1 MPSAS
6 APTIVKLRLLAKMTM
21 LMMSSWTIIDVPRM
35 TVTYTCATALSAQDR
50 VAVVGL
56 LLRVTHADH
65 SDDGTQHNAQHQCN
79 GRDQQGRAH
88 ALDVL
93 LPAVRVEKCLV
104 NFTKKSCP
112 KFSFWPFLTS
122 SSASNCASIRNTTFL
137 SV

>member
-1 MPSAS
+1 MISDTYAPELMPSAS

-21 LMMSSWTIIDVPRM
+21 LMMSSWHHHRRAADDGDIHLRHCVED
-35 TVTYTCATALSAQDR
+35 AQDR

-56 LLRVTHADH
+56 LLRVAHADH
-65 SDDGTQHNAQHQCN
+65 SHDGTQHNAQHQCN

-104 NFTKKSCP
+104 
-112 KFSFWPFLTS
+112 KFYEEVLPEVQLLAVS
-122 SSASNCASIRNTTFL
+122 
-137 SV
+137 